1 VLEAVPNI
9 SEGRT
14 AETVEAV
21 GRAFGGSGAN
31 VLDVHSD
38 ADHNRS
44 VFTLV
49 GEPQALADALVAG
62 ARAAVERI
70 DMRTHEG
77 VHPCIGALDVAPVVY
92 LRRDDRELAADE
104 ALAVANRLAGQ
115 LDLPVFLYGTL
126 ANDPE
131 RRERAY
137 FREGGVGALEERLA
151 SGELEPDFGPRRL
164 HPTAG
169 ATLVACRPPLVAF
182 NLELAEPDLG
192 AAKAIAAKVREA
204 GGGLPGVR
212 AIGVMLERA
221 GVAQVSINVQNPFE
235 VSLAEIVQAARET
248 AVSHRADIRTGE
260 LVGLVPEAALDGFPA
275 DLELKG
281 FDERA
286 HVLEKRLTS
295 TPSTHGQI

>member
-9 SEGRT
+9 SEGRRPK
-14 AETVEAV
+14 TVEAV
-21 GRAFGGSGAN
+21 GRALGRSGAK

-49 GEPQALADALVAG
+49 GEPQELADALVAG
-62 ARAAVERI
+62 ARAAVDGI
-70 DMRTHEG
+70 DMRIHEG

-92 LRRDDRELAADE
+92 LRQGDRALAVDE
-104 ALAVANRLAGQ
+104 ALAVANRLAGE
-115 LDLPVFLYGTL
+115 LELPVFLYGML
-126 ANDPE
+126 ATDPD
-131 RRERAY
+131 RRERAH
-137 FREGGVGALEERLA
+137 FREGGVRALEERLT
-151 SGELEPDFGPRRL
+151 SGELEPDFGPPRL

-182 NLELAEPDLG
+182 NLELGEPDLN
-192 AAKAIAAKVREA
+192 AAKAIAAEVREA

-212 AIGVMLERA
+212 AIGVLLERA
-221 GVAQVSINVQNPFE
+221 GAAQVSINVQDPFE
-235 VSLAEIVQAARET
+235 VPLAEVVRAAREA
-248 AVSHRADIRTGE
+248 AVRHRADIRAGQ
-260 LVGLVPEAALDGFPA
+260 LVGLAPEAALDGFPP

-281 FDERA
+281 FDESA

-295 TPSTHGQI
+295 QR

>member
-9 SEGRT
+9 SEGRRP
-14 AETVEAV
+14 ETIDAV
-21 GRAFGGSGAN
+21 GRALGGSGAK

-49 GEPQALADALVAG
+49 GEPQELADALVAG

-92 LRRDDRELAADE
+92 LRRADRELAVDE
-104 ALAVANRLAGQ
+104 ALAVANRLAGE
-115 LDLPVFLYGTL
+115 LELPVFLYGML
-126 ANDPE
+126 ANDAD

-137 FREGGVGALEERLA
+137 YREGGVGALEERLL
-151 SGELEPDFGPRRL
+151 SGELEPDFGPSRL

-182 NLELAEPDLG
+182 NLVLDGADLD
-192 AAKAIAAKVREA
+192 AAKAIAASLREA

-221 GVAQVSINVQNPFE
+221 GLAQVSINVQDPFE
-235 VSLAEIVQAARET
+235 VPLADVVQAARK
-248 AVSHRADIRTGE
+248 AADGQRAEIRSAE
-260 LVGLVPEAALDGFPA
+260 LVGLAPEAALDGFPA

-281 FDERA
+281 FDESA

-295 TPSTHGQI
+295 KSHG

>member
-1 VLEAVPNI
+1 MLEAVPNI
-9 SEGRT
+9 SEGRRS
-14 AETVEAV
+14 ETIDAV
-21 GRAFGGSGAN
+21 GRALGGSGAK

-49 GEPQALADALVAG
+49 GEPQELADALVAG

-92 LRRDDRELAADE
+92 LRRADRELAVDE
-104 ALAVANRLAGQ
+104 ALAVANRLAGE
-115 LDLPVFLYGTL
+115 LELPVFLYGML
-126 ANDPE
+126 ANDAD

-137 FREGGVGALEERLA
+137 YREGGVGALEERLL
-151 SGELEPDFGPRRL
+151 SGELEPDFGPSRL

-182 NLELAEPDLG
+182 NLVLDGADLD
-192 AAKAIAAKVREA
+192 AAKAIAASLREA

-221 GVAQVSINVQNPFE
+221 GAAQVSINVQDPFE
-235 VSLAEIVQAARET
+235 VPLGDVVQAARK
-248 AVSHRADIRTGE
+248 AADDQRAEIRSAE
-260 LVGLVPEAALDGFPA
+260 LVGLAPEAALDGFPA

-281 FDERA
+281 FDESA

-295 TPSTHGQI
+295 KSHG